1 MIIKRIHKILFKLI
15 LGNPVKSLF
24 ILLFFFGIHNIK
36 TMDLDIVVKKKLIH
50 ELKEGNTFYYTF
62 YEAGEMK
69 IKGFIE
75 PLKKVNGY
83 VEIQDTNPLWVV
95 NMLLSV
101 FMGLFIII
109 PYLVGDTDWNLE
121 DVIFDVLRGDV
132 KVHKEYIGSVL
143 IYYYTID
150 NKLLTTSKNEFLT
163 YIRSSDLSEFYKN
176 SNLFPEF
183 DGTKQDIRDGKLNKI
198 IGC

>member
-1 MIIKRIHKILFKLI
+1 MIIKRIHKILLKLV
-15 LGNPVKSLF
+15 LENPVKSLF
-24 ILLFFFGIHNIK
+24 ILLLFFGVHNIK
-36 TMDLDIVVKKKLIH
+36 TIDWDIIQKRKLIH
-50 ELKEGNTFYYTF
+50 EFKEGNTFYYTF
-62 YEAGEMK
+62 YESDEMK
-69 IKGFIE
+69 IKGSLE
-75 PLKKVNGY
+75 PPKKVNGY
-83 VEIQDTNPLWVV
+83 VEIQCPNPLWIINVI
-95 NMLLSV
+95 LSIL
-101 FMGLFIII
+101 MGLFIII

-132 KVHKEYIGSVL
+132 KVHKEYIGSDL

-163 YIRSSDLSEFYKN
+163 HIRSSELSHFYNN
-176 SNLFPEF
+176 SNLFTEF